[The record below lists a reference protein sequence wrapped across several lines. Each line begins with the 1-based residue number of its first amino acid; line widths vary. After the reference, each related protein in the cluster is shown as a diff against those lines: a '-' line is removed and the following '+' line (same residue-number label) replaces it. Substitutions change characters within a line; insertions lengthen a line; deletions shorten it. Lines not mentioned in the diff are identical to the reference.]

1 MKLFKSKADKKR
13 DAFVRQALEYGS
25 DPKRRDT
32 LIIMG
37 DPETDVL
44 VAMCKGTYTAIH
56 RKRSIAVVRNLVELN
71 KDTRDGALLNQ
82 FVQDIAYMVVGIGD
96 QLVNERAMRR
106 GLAKAKDNAAKNGQ
120 PMAVFGVNDDKG
132 NTKEMIAVK

>member
-1 MKLFKSKADKKR
+1 M
-13 DAFVRQALEYGS
+13 
-25 DPKRRDT
+25 
-32 LIIMG
+32 
-37 DPETDVL
+37 
-44 VAMCKGTYTAIH
+44 
-56 RKRSIAVVRNLVELN
+56 RNLVELN
-71 KDTRDGALLNQ
+71 KDTRDGAILNQ

>member
-13 DAFVRQALEYGS
+13 DAFVKQALEYGS

-44 VAMCKGTYTAIH
+44 VAMCKGVYTAVH
-56 RKRSIAVVRNLVELN
+56 RKRGIDHAHVDPALTRRVEQKAADVARLIN
-71 KDTRDGALLNQ
+71 SGNEQSPILL
-82 FVQDIAYMVVGIGD
+82 
-96 QLVNERAMRR
+96 
-106 GLAKAKDNAAKNGQ
+106 
-120 PMAVFGVNDDKG
+120 
-132 NTKEMIAVK
+132 